1 MSYTKRMWVDF
12 CARVFELDRRG
23 YSVAEIAETVD
34 SSAIV
39 ITAILEQEQASKY
52 LDETC

>member
-23 YSVAEIAETVD
+23 YLVADIARVLD
-34 SSAIV
+34 SSELV